1 MYEKSRYTK
10 NIAIILLSI
19 ILGASILA
27 NIILSIQLGNVP
39 SSTKKVASV
48 AIRYPDIA
56 KNDPVDTNDQS
67 SFWHQSQISQG
78 LVHYDVS
85 KHPDY
90 QPRPLLAE
98 YWIWESPIRISFKI
112 RENVYFHDDTLLD
125 ADAIKWNFDR
135 LMHFSNETGD
145 VVANETSKIGYSSNL
160 YYLSNGTYLF
170 DNFESDGAYNFTINL
185 NSPFGV
191 LLDLLCFGSTN
202 IISPS
207 SHKFYEIVQR
217 DEILVGTGPWKFQ
230 RHVPRQY
237 IRYVR
242 WERYWA
248 TGPYFEELLMRFI
261 DNDEERMNRGLAGEF
276 DYVTGVP
283 YLYLDNFSADSTF
296 HVEEIGEGLVYYFL
310 ELYCG
315 PQDYQGNMIEENN
328 FQYQRNNATLRR
340 ALALAINYTYLWE
353 EIGPRD
359 RYPGF
364 PIVPRVMPAYNNSLE
379 GKMAQDFPFN
389 GTYEGNVE
397 KARDLMKIIYPS
409 IGLSS
414 TVDGGANDNAWIAL
428 AQGSSP
434 LWDIR
439 INEHP
444 GGSLITNLKSLLGY
458 NWALIGIDVDET
470 VRQWDEYLDFEHEP
484 WEFDGEFIGIGYD
497 YLNPYNTINQL
508 FDLKSN
514 SYFSRVNDTKLA
526 SIIMNALNT
535 VNYSA
540 HLAKWMDIQSYIF
553 DITLPESPSS
563 YCHIPT
569 YTYKDYQIH
578 KTTLKGLNYNVLKIL
593 DTWYWYHDEVN

>member
-1 MYEKSRYTK
+1 M
-10 NIAIILLSI
+10 
-19 ILGASILA
+19 
-27 NIILSIQLGNVP
+27 GNVL
-39 SSTKKVASV
+39 STNRVVTV
-48 AIRYPDIA
+48 AISYPGLA
-56 KNDPVDTNDQS
+56 KNDPVDTWDQS
-67 SFWHQSQISQG
+67 SFWHQSQITEG

-85 KHPDY
+85 RHPDY
-90 QPRPLLAE
+90 QPTPLLAE

-112 RENVYFHDDTLLD
+112 RENVYFHDGTLLD
-125 ADAIKWNFDR
+125 ADAVKWNFDR
-135 LMHFSNETGD
+135 LMHFSNETGN
-145 VVANETSKIGYSSNL
+145 VVSNETSKVGFSSSL

-170 DNFESDGAYNFTINL
+170 DSFESDGAYNFTIIL
-185 NSPFGV
+185 NTPFGV

-202 IISPS
+202 LISPS
-207 SHKFYEIVQR
+207 SHKFYEIVQL
-217 DEILVGTGPWKFQ
+217 DEALIGTGPWKWQ
-230 RHVPRQY
+230 RHKPRDY
-237 IRYVR
+237 VRYER

-248 TGPYFEELLMRFI
+248 TGPYFEELIMRFI

-276 DYVTGVP
+276 DYITGVP
-283 YLYLDNFSADSTF
+283 YSYMDNFLIDSTF
-296 HVEEIGEGLVYYFL
+296 HVEEVGVGLGYYFF

-315 PQDYQGNMIEENN
+315 PKDYQGNMIEENN

-364 PIVPRVMPAYNNSLE
+364 PIVPRVMPAYNSSLE
-379 GKMAQDFPFN
+379 GKMAQDFPFS

-428 AQGSSP
+428 AWGSSP

-439 INEHP
+439 IYEYF
-444 GGSLITNLKSLLGY
+444 GGGLRTDLITLLKDD
-458 NWALIGIDVDET
+458 WALIGVNVDEIST
-470 VRQWDEYLDFEHEP
+470 WDEYLDVGEIEP
-484 WEFDGEFIGIGYD
+484 WEFDGNFIGIGCD

-508 FDLKSN
+508 FDLHSY
-514 SYFSRVNDTKLA
+514 SYFSRINDTYLTGM
-526 SIIMNALNT
+526 IMNALNT

-540 HLAKWMDIQSYIF
+540 HLEKWMDIQSYIF
-553 DITLPESPSS
+553 DITLPENPSS

-578 KTTLKGLNYNVLKIL
+578 KSSLIGVNYNVLKVL
-593 DTWYWYHDEVN
+593 DTWNWYHDEEN